1 VAGKLKALFRSMQ
14 VIGKMTLT
22 NYITQNILAVLLF
35 SGFGLG
41 LSFTHRI
48 HFGFYMLFALVIYV
62 AQIYFSKWWLSK
74 YPYGPIEW
82 VWRQLSYGKRLP
94 IRKAAIVEDPLL
106 AEPSG
111 EELKPFNS
119 ALTPGS

>member
-1 VAGKLKALFRSMQ
+1 
-14 VIGKMTLT
+14 
-22 NYITQNILAVLLF
+22 
-35 SGFGLG
+35 
-41 LSFTHRI
+41 
-48 HFGFYMLFALVIYV
+48 MLFALVIYV

-74 YPYGPIEW
+74 YRYGPIEW

-94 IRKAAIVEDPLL
+94 IRKAAMVEDPLL

-111 EELKPFNS
+111 EEVKPFNS

>member
-1 VAGKLKALFRSMQ
+1 MQ

-22 NYITQNILAVLLF
+22 SYITQNILAVLLF

-41 LSFTHRI
+41 LRLRIEFILDFT
-48 HFGFYMLFALVIYV
+48 FCLPFLFYV

-74 YPYGPIEW
+74 YHYGRIEC

-94 IRKAAIVEDPLL
+94 IRKVAMNEEPLL
-106 AEPSG
+106 AEVQSTKAA
-111 EELKPFNS
+111 EV
-119 ALTPGS
+119 